1 LPVLPIVKYG
11 DPVLRNPTQPVG
23 DIDAALQKLI
33 DDMVDTMYA
42 APGVGLAANQVGIGK
57 RLAMID
63 LTVGKKPGNLHI
75 FINPEIVEMEGQIT
89 EEEGCLSIP
98 DFVENVTR
106 PERVKVRFTDR
117 NGQERELRGEGL
129 MARALSHE
137 IDHLNGGLYIDH
149 VRGFKKDRIL
159 KKIQKLSK
167 SGMWG

>member
-1 LPVLPIVKYG
+1 LAVLPIVKYG

-23 DIDAALQKLI
+23 EIDAALQKLI

-57 RLAMID
+57 RLTVID

-75 FINPEIVEMEGQIT
+75 LINPELVEMEGQIT

-117 NGQERELRGEGL
+117 NGQQREMRGEGL
-129 MARALSHE
+129 MARALCHE
-137 IDHLNGGLYIDH
+137 IDHLNGNLYIDH

-159 KKIQKLSK
+159 KKIQKLAK